1 LVAIALAVLLIGGV
15 ATAMSGGGDGKS
27 TPQAADTETTTT
39 TGANSGETGTTVAP
53 PTDVSQTSTPK
64 PSPATQISG
73 AGGTG
78 AITPTSP
85 TTIIFPTLP
94 TRTTIGVTPTTP
106 TVPLNRTAVTS
117 YYRDNTGLRYNGRW
131 DWARQSFVA
140 SSNVI
145 TKLGAVAGKGALELS
160 GEYFM
165 QFTLTTKPD
174 CFSGRLGTW
183 TARVINYG
191 ITVVDIG
198 DINVTRGATYYYCW
212 FAPSPDFITYW
223 GATSGKGTSAAKSP
237 LNPGFLTSDEFGG
250 IVQGYSK

>member
-15 ATAMSGGGDGKS
+15 ATAMNGGGDGKS
-27 TPQAADTETTTT
+27 IPEAADTETTTT

-53 PTDVSQTSTPK
+53 PTGVPGSTTLPGTKTSGPGVV
-64 PSPATQISG
+64 AT
-73 AGGTG
+73 TN
-78 AITPTSP
+78 TTSNR
-85 TTIIFPTLP
+85 TVTLP
-94 TRTTIGVTPTTP
+94 TGGTTPPLTTPPPTTP
-106 TVPLNRTAVTS
+106 PPTTPLNRTAVTS
-117 YYRDNTGLRYNGRW
+117 YYRDNTGLPYNGRW
-131 DWARQSFVA
+131 EWARQSFVA

-145 TKLGAVAGKGALELS
+145 TKLGAVAGIGPLALS

-191 ITVVDIG
+191 ITVADIG

-212 FAPSPDFITYW
+212 FPPSPDFITYW

-237 LNPGFLTSDEFGG
+237 VTQYFLASDEFGG